1 MTLLLVMVA
10 QLFSGDEARQNFN
23 HEEFPFL
30 VHCLPRAG
38 FVEKKIEE
46 GWKFFFWDSLSVPGS
61 SRHRSQVEQ
70 CG

>member
-1 MTLLLVMVA
+1 MVA

-23 HEEFPFL
+23 HEEFLFL
-30 VHCLPRAG
+30 VQCLPRAG

-46 GWKFFFWDSLSVPGS
+46 GWKFLLQWGSPSVPGS
-61 SRHRSQVEQ
+61 SRRRSQVEQ